1 MLLILRNGAWAV
13 INVIM
18 LSLIGMLQLFLIY
31 PDWIDKGKRKL
42 RFHFKPVAEVVGRV
56 LVF

>member
-1 MLLILRNGAWAV
+1 MLLILRNRAWAV

-31 PDWIDKGKRKL
+31 PDWIDKGKHKL
-42 RFHFKPVAEVVGRV
+42 RIHFKPVAEVVGRV